1 MPDLLGSKDCSTH
14 KVSLKLNWQFTLG
27 MTSTRRPLTKN
38 LPMLALRKP
47 KRITIT
53 VPQAVYERLEQ
64 LSYEDGRSLSNLAA
78 FLLER
83 GIGKEI

>member
-1 MPDLLGSKDCSTH
+1 MASA
-14 KVSLKLNWQFTLG
+14 
-27 MTSTRRPLTKN
+27 RPITKT

-53 VPQAVYERLEQ
+53 IPQAVYERLEQ

>member
-1 MPDLLGSKDCSTH
+1 
-14 KVSLKLNWQFTLG
+14 
-27 MTSTRRPLTKN
+27 MTSARLLTKN

-53 VPQAVYERLEQ
+53 IPQAVYERLEQ
-64 LSYEDGRSLSNLAA
+64 LSAEDGRSLSNLAA

>member
-1 MPDLLGSKDCSTH
+1 MNNSRSITK
-14 KVSLKLNWQFTLG
+14 SL
-27 MTSTRRPLTKN
+27 PV
-38 LPMLALRKP
+38 LALRKP

-53 VPQAVYERLEQ
+53 IPQAVYERLEQ

>member
-1 MPDLLGSKDCSTH
+1 MPHLHSSLGCEI
-14 KVSLKLNWQFTLG
+14 LG
-27 MTSTRRPLTKN
+27 KPLELQYQVILAMTTNHSVIKSPPLV
-38 LPMLALRKP
+38 ALRKP

-53 VPQAVYERLEQ
+53 IPQVVYERLEQ
-64 LSYEDGRSLSNLAA
+64 LSAEDGRSLSNLAA

>member
-1 MPDLLGSKDCSTH
+1 M
-14 KVSLKLNWQFTLG
+14 NN
-27 MTSTRRPLTKN
+27 TRPITKT

-53 VPQAVYERLEQ
+53 IPQAVYERLEQ

>member
-1 MPDLLGSKDCSTH
+1 
-14 KVSLKLNWQFTLG
+14 
-27 MTSTRRPLTKN
+27 MTSARPLTKT

-53 VPQAVYERLEQ
+53 IPQSVFERLEQ

-83 GIGKEI
+83 GIGREI

>member
-1 MPDLLGSKDCSTH
+1 
-14 KVSLKLNWQFTLG
+14 
-27 MTSTRRPLTKN
+27 MTSARPITKT

-53 VPQAVYERLEQ
+53 IPQAVYERLEQ
-64 LSYEDGRSLSNLAA
+64 LSVEDGRSLSNLAA